1 MKKNVL
7 KIVGLAVLL
16 TFSNCTSD
24 SRSNLDITPT
34 ETSANVSTLKNNL
47 TKFNKDFKYK
57 TNTNLNLVGK
67 KKWWQTALQVA
78 AIATG
83 DASGA
88 AAGVWAVQGLAGAVG
103 AATAGTG
110 YAVVSGVAGVIG
122 AAGGSYAAYCSTGGH
137 CRGRFNNVDPR
148 GASVTYDFP
157 TKYDYIENFGTL
169 HNSALANMYL
179 SENNVSE
186 QIWVEN
192 NIPNINEVNYNVLL
206 GSGEYIN
213 LKNNINSITDN
224 YKASNYDVEKLLN
237 DYLNKG
243 LINQNVKDIL
253 SLYFSA
259 TIKAETFED
268 YRAITDRYVAEIQN
282 SNLMDREKESLLASF
297 SVSIQSYYYWLNLE
311 VE

>member
-24 SRSNLDITPT
+24 NRDNLITSTEASTNINSLKSNLQ
-34 ETSANVSTLKNNL
+34 S
-47 TKFNKDFKYK
+47 FNKSFKYK
-57 TNTNLNLVGK
+57 SNPNLNLLGK

-137 CRGRFNNVDPR
+137 CRGTFNSVDPK
-148 GASVTYDFP
+148 GNSIIYDFP
-157 TKYDYIENFGTL
+157 TRYDYLENFGTL
-169 HNSALANMYL
+169 HNSALANIYL
-179 SENNVSE
+179 SDNSISE
-186 QIWVEN
+186 SLWVQN
-192 NIPNINEVNYNVLL
+192 NIPNINEIDYVELL
-206 GSGEYIN
+206 NNSDYID
-213 LKNNINSITDN
+213 LKNDINTLTDD
-224 YKASNYDVEKLLN
+224 YKASNYDVDQLLN
-237 DYLNKG
+237 GYLTKG
-243 LINQNVKDIL
+243 LINQNLKEIL
-253 SLYFSA
+253 SLYFNA
-259 TIKAETFED
+259 TLKAETFED
-268 YRAITDRYVAEIQN
+268 YKAITDRYVVEIQN
-282 SNLMDREKESLLASF
+282 SNLEEREKESLLASF